1 MTLNDEDDTE
11 GFATFGMVY
20 SELIELLAS
29 IKISSDGLDA
39 VLKTNKGLSQK
50 EIALILVAIENY
62 KTLYDML
69 SLGGTV
75 SKRDVLI
82 CMRRIFAKVD
92 LMNQLDFL
100 KGNLIQKNTPRK
112 EKTLIT
118 HTEEP
123 DQLVKGLF
131 GDENC

>member
-1 MTLNDEDDTE
+1 MIDDDDETE

-20 SELIELLAS
+20 SELVELLAS
-29 IKISSDGLDA
+29 IKISSNGLESI
-39 VLKTNKGLSQK
+39 LKTNKGLSQK
-50 EIALILVAIENY
+50 ETALVLVAIENY
-62 KTLYDML
+62 KNLYDLL

-75 SKRDVLI
+75 SKKDVLV

-100 KGNLIQKNTPRK
+100 RGNLIQKNIPRK

-123 DQLVKGLF
+123 DQLIKGLF

>member
-1 MTLNDEDDTE
+1 MILDDDDTE

-29 IKISSDGLDA
+29 IKISSNGLEDI
-39 VLKTNKGLSQK
+39 LQRNKGLSQK
-50 EIALILVAIENY
+50 DVALILVAIEEY

-75 SKRDVLI
+75 SKRDVIL
-82 CMRRIFAKVD
+82 CVRKMYAKVD
-92 LMNQLDFL
+92 LMNQMDFL
-100 KGNLIQKNTPRK
+100 RGNIIQKNTPRK

-123 DQLVKGLF
+123 DQFVKGLF